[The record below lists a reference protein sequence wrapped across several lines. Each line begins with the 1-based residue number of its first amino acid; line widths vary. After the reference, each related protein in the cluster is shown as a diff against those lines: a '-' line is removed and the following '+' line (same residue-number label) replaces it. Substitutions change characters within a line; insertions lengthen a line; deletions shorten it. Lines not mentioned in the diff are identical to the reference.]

1 MPRIPFSLDPDYSTA
16 ESARFQAQKKS
27 ARPDKRNNQAR
38 SIRPILFVI
47 GMLALTVWALHTA
60 RLI

>member
-16 ESARFQAQKKS
+16 ESSRFQAPKKS
-27 ARPDKRNNQAR
+27 ARQNKRGKQTR
-38 SIRPILFVI
+38 SVRPALFAF